1 MAMTYLGENLVFII
15 SQPRAGSTLLQRILG
30 SHSEIAISSEPW
42 LMLHPVYGT
51 REQGITAEYSAD
63 WAARGVN
70 EFLENYTDGPEVY
83 DDGIRAF
90 AQTVYFNAMARGNGR
105 YFVDKTPRYLMILKD
120 LLRLFPQAK
129 FVFLLRNPLSVLAS
143 VVNSQVSHDLYTLE
157 RFREELLDGPQ
168 AMLKAMQELG
178 EQAIKVRY
186 EEFVTEPEKHTAR
199 VCAAIGVEYEPAM
212 LNYSESVPVK
222 GFMQDRTG
230 IDQHERPSDTRI
242 ESWQQLL
249 TDAQQVHFAQSY
261 LRTLDRNAIEQ
272 LGYSYDELSD
282 AIRAAAERHR
292 GGRIMLPWKVALL
305 HPDEAKGLD
314 QVMITRYRNIR
325 DRGIII
331 ANLFVIKSLIKGM
344 WRACKIIFGRADF
357 DAERHK

>member
-90 AQTVYFNAMARGNGR
+90 AQTVYFNAMARANGR
-105 YFVDKTPRYLMILKD
+105 YFVDKTPRYLMILED

-178 EQAIKVRY
+178 EQAIEVRY
-186 EEFVTEPEKHTAR
+186 EEFVTAAEKHTAR

-212 LNYSESVPVK
+212 LNYSESEPVK

-230 IDQHERPSDTRI
+230 IDQHERPSDSRI

-249 TDAQQVHFAQSY
+249 TDAQQTHFAQSY
-261 LRTLDRNAIEQ
+261 LRALGRDTVEQ
-272 LGYSYDELSD
+272 LGYSYDELND
-282 AIRAAAERHR
+282 AVRAAAERNR
-292 GGRIMLPWKVALL
+292 GGRITIPWRIAIL
-305 HPDEAKGLD
+305 HPQDAKGLD
-314 QVMITRYRNIR
+314 QLMISRYRNIR
-325 DRGIII
+325 DHGPLMG
-331 ANLFVIKSLIKGM
+331 NLLVVRSFLMGLG
-344 WRACKIIFGRADF
+344 RAFGFMFGRS
-357 DAERHK
+357 RK